1 MKLLIRSTTSF
12 VLASFL
18 LGCTPEIVLRSILSL
33 VLLSI
38 FIKCTQAY
46 VSTPYPAEALP
57 PATDHASS
65 GRSDEVYQPKNDPED
80 FVAVIANPYSPSIP
94 GTRYSYV

>member
-12 VLASFL
+12 VMASFL
-18 LGCTPEIVLRSILSL
+18 LGCTPEIVLRSILL
-33 VLLSI
+33 MVLLGT

-46 VSTPYPAEALP
+46 ASTPYPAEALP

-65 GRSDEVYQPKNDPED
+65 GRSDEVYQPKNDPAD
-80 FVAVIANPYSPSIP
+80 FADVIANPYFPSIP
-94 GTRYSYV
+94 STQYSYG

>member
-18 LGCTPEIVLRSILSL
+18 LGCTPEIVLKSILL
-33 VLLSI
+33 MVLLGT
-38 FIKCTQAY
+38 FIKCAQAY
-46 VSTPYPAEALP
+46 ASTPYPAEALL
-57 PATDHASS
+57 PATDQASS
-65 GRSDEVYQPKNDPED
+65 GRFDEVYRPKNDPED

-94 GTRYSYV
+94 STQYSYG